1 MAAAVAVAGLVL
13 LLVLEALVALP
24 AAQIPPIL
32 QEVLVVQAQLLQ
44 EALVGRQVVRRQ
56 VQGQAGLAAV

>member
-24 AAQIPPIL
+24 AAQIPLIL
-32 QEVLVVQAQLLQ
+32 QEVLAVQAQLLQ
-44 EALVGRQVVRRQ
+44 EALVVRHN
-56 VQGQAGLAAV
+56 

>member
-24 AAQIPPIL
+24 AAQIL
-32 QEVLVVQAQLLQ
+32 KMFQEMLAVQAQLLQ
-44 EALVGRQVVRRQ
+44 EAL
-56 VQGQAGLAAV
+56 AGLVSAP

>member
-1 MAAAVAVAGLVL
+1 MAAAAAVAGLVL

-32 QEVLVVQAQLLQ
+32 QEALAVQAELLQ
-44 EALVGRQVVRRQ
+44 EALVVRPRQE
-56 VQGQAGLAAV
+56 GQAGLAAA